1 MMLKE
6 STISHEGIVCTGTM
20 PGKALLQLKMG
31 HATAAVPGKDNEDFH
46 GIVTPREEREA
57 QSRGIAVAIAD
68 GVSGNGGGRLASET
82 AVKSLLRDYYAAP
95 GTWNITRALD
105 KLLRSINDW
114 LLSENARHPE
124 YEGMVT
130 TLTMIV
136 FKGDHYHMAH
146 VGDTRVYR
154 QRGDVFKQLT
164 IDHTWERGDMRHVL
178 KRAVGLDTHLV
189 ADYTEGELIPGD
201 VFLMASD
208 GVWEVLGERIVREVM
223 HGGGSTQSIADELVE
238 RSIKNQVQYMGRNDA
253 TAIVIEVEEYPA
265 EARVF
270 KPH

>member
-1 MMLKE
+1 MKPE
-6 STISHEGIVCTGTM
+6 DVSVSPENIVCTGITL
-20 PGKALLQLKMG
+20 GKPLLQLQLG
-31 HATAAVPGKDNEDFH
+31 HATAAVPGKNNEDFH

-57 QSRGIAVAIAD
+57 QTRGIAVAIAD

-82 AVKSLLRDYYAAP
+82 VVKSLLRDFYGAP
-95 GTWNITRALD
+95 VTWNIAQALD

-124 YEGMVT
+124 YDGMVT

-136 FKGDHYHMAH
+136 FKGNYYHMAH

-154 QRGDVFKQLT
+154 RRGEVFKQLT

-178 KRAVGLDTHLV
+178 KRAVGLDSHLV
-189 ADYTEGELIPGD
+189 VDYADGELIPGD

-208 GVWEVLGERIVREVM
+208 GIWEVLGERIVHEVM
-223 HGGGSTQSIADELVE
+223 RKGGATQSIADELVE
-238 RSIKNQVQYMGRNDA
+238 RSIKNQIQYMGRNDA
-253 TAIVIEVEEYPA
+253 TAVVIAVDEYLTGQ
-265 EARVF
+265 
-270 KPH
+270 

>member
-1 MMLKE
+1 MKPQVAPVSPE
-6 STISHEGIVCTGTM
+6 NVVCTEIA
-20 PGKALLQLKMG
+20 PGKPLLKLQLG
-31 HATAAVPGKDNEDFH
+31 HATAAVPGKNNEDFH

-57 QSRGIAVAIAD
+57 QTRGIAVAIAD

-82 AVKSLLRDYYAAP
+82 VVKSLLKDFYGVP
-95 GTWNITRALD
+95 VTWNITVALD

-114 LLSENARHPE
+114 LFSENARHPE

-136 FKGDHYHMAH
+136 FKGNYVHLAH

-154 QRGDVFKQLT
+154 RRGTEFKQLT

-178 KRAVGLDTHLV
+178 KRAVGLDSHLV
-189 ADYTEGELIPGD
+189 VDYTDGELIPGD

-208 GVWEVLGERIVREVM
+208 GVWEVLGERIVNEVM
-223 HGGGSTQSIADELVE
+223 HGGGSSQSIAEELVE

-253 TAIVIEVEEYPA
+253 TAIVIAVDEYLPG
-265 EARVF
+265 R
-270 KPH
+270 

>member
-1 MMLKE
+1 MKPE
-6 STISHEGIVCTGTM
+6 NAIVSPENVVCTGIT
-20 PGKALLQLKMG
+20 PGKPMLQLQLG
-31 HATAAVPGKDNEDFH
+31 HATAAVPGKNNEDFH

-57 QSRGIAVAIAD
+57 GSRGIAVAIAD

-82 AVKSLLRDYYAAP
+82 VVKSLLRDFYGVP
-95 GTWNITRALD
+95 VTWNITAALD

-114 LLSENARHPE
+114 LVSENARHPE

-136 FKGDHYHMAH
+136 FKGNCYHLAH

-154 QRGDVFKQLT
+154 RRGEVFKQLT

-178 KRAVGLDTHLV
+178 KRAVGLDSHLV
-189 ADYTEGELIPGD
+189 VDYTDGELIPGD

-208 GVWEVLGERIVREVM
+208 GIWEVLGERVVREVM
-223 HGGGSTQSIADELVE
+223 QGGGSAQSIADQLVE
-238 RSIKNQVQYMGRNDA
+238 RSMKNQVQYMGRNDA
-253 TAIVIEVEEYPA
+253 TAVVITVDEHLA
-265 EARVF
+265 SR
-270 KPH
+270 

>member
-1 MMLKE
+1 MKPE
-6 STISHEGIVCTGTM
+6 DTSVCADNVVCPGIT
-20 PGKALLQLKMG
+20 PGEPLLRLQVG
-31 HATAAVPGKDNEDFH
+31 HATAAVPGKSNEDFH
-46 GIVTPREEREA
+46 GMVTPREEREA
-57 QSRGIAVAIAD
+57 QTRGVAVAIAD

-82 AVKSLLRDYYAAP
+82 VVKSLLRDFYGVP
-95 GTWNITRALD
+95 VTWNITVALD

-136 FKGDHYHMAH
+136 FKANHYHMAH

-154 QRGDVFKQLT
+154 QRGEVFKQLT
-164 IDHTWERGDMRHVL
+164 IDHTWQRGDMRHVL
-178 KRAVGLDTHLV
+178 KRAVGLDSHLV
-189 ADYTEGELIPGD
+189 VDYTDGELIPGD

-208 GVWEVLGERIVREVM
+208 GIWEVLGERIVHEVM
-223 HGGGSTQSIADELVE
+223 NGGGSTQSIANELVE

-253 TAIVIEVEEYPA
+253 TAVVIAVSEYS
-265 EARVF
+265 AR
-270 KPH
+270 P